1 MVLQSPIYKAP
12 SIPKMGKNSSPL
24 SSSSEKIES
33 AVKGPDLK
41 TSKMSFIQGLGIS
54 IITAE
59 SLKSVEKPVISTNTL
74 KIVEKIILK
83 PEKLKEPDREISGVK
98 PEKLKESDR
107 KVSGVEP
114 EKLKGPDASKVKGS
128 SSINTDLIETNSILV
143 EIQKQ
148 LELDFA
154 SRIAERKQNLAS
166 AKKKI
171 RKKKL
176 VEKEEFVERGKG
188 LSGNIIAFG
197 SKVLSPVKSIF
208 DKILDFLA
216 IVGTGIALN
225 TAWEWLSDEEN
236 RKKLLGVLEFLGKN
250 WKLITGIL
258 VGGFIAKKLYG
269 LYKIFNGIRKVI
281 KFLRGPK
288 PGLPDG
294 VGKRRTPTNP
304 TNPANC
310 NPILNCLK
318 NAAVVTAIAT
328 AVAPTVAKQLLGK
341 TGTSGNFNPGN
352 LVNIFTTGISN
363 IVEALLQTGGALA
376 PLLLPGFS
384 PVRASETPEEATRR
398 VTEEIEGEQSDYSNV
413 SSPLKSF
420 TGKEIPVGLAGVL
433 NELQE
438 KFRKTGETQSA
449 LTPQGFLSVSATAP
463 NRANLGGL
471 FGLSGPDMT
480 PKVSFNP
487 KLTPES
493 NKEAIAQATTLF
505 TVANLPATIAPFV
518 GAAKAGQPKVVSP
531 SRRFVTTRRS
541 IDGSADQ
548 LARSAQTS
556 VQGQAAK
563 RTVNDQVLDELLRS
577 LVLKGG
583 KPGETILQRG
593 NLTATERLA
602 LEGIQ
607 PVKRSLGGLIPG
619 MASMMD
625 TIPAL
630 LAKGEFVINSM
641 STKLFKPF
649 LFAINDNAGK
659 MFQNFVQA
667 IKQIKNNVI
676 RDEEISKKESEN
688 FKKFGKLVQEME
700 TRELK
705 RKLKDAGTGGTGGGT
720 RKTKG
725 SVKTVTRKTP
735 TKIQTYRRG
744 IGSGSRSGST
754 LPSSSTTNNEGKITT
769 VNITQPFLNL
779 AGQQTPVEPEV
790 QSEEK
795 ASSGITISTTDSS
808 NPYIM
813 NSYVNYGIEV

>member
-12 SIPKMGKNSSPL
+12 SIPKMGKKSSPL

-83 PEKLKEPDREISGVK
+83 PEKLKE
-98 PEKLKESDR
+98 SDR

-114 EKLKGPDASKVKGS
+114 EKLKGPDTSKVKGS

-176 VEKEEFVERGKG
+176 IEKEEFVERGKG
-188 LSGNIIAFG
+188 LAGNIIAFG

-258 VGGFIAKKLYG
+258 VGGFILDKLLKLYG
-269 LYKIFNGIRKVI
+269 IFNGIRKAI
-281 KFLRGPK
+281 KFLRGRKPPK
-288 PGLPDG
+288 PRGGGTRGGGTNNKGPDG
-294 VGKRRTPTNP
+294 GCGPVTGKGG
-304 TNPANC
+304 
-310 NPILNCLK
+310 CLDQLSATSDTARNLAQTLFATAFAVNYFK
-318 NAAVVTAIAT
+318 RFIPNAAPVTAPLQQPAEQEVEKEQEQQQSAPPEIP
-328 AVAPTVAKQLLGK
+328 AVKPKVTPLEEIRKKAIPVEVEEYVGPLLQKYFSDLTIFGK
-341 TGTSGNFNPGN
+341 TRTQSIQTPMGQLIVEPTSK
-352 LVNIFTTGISN
+352 NIFTGDDTPKFRFISKEEQDFKAQQTEAMANNPWIKTFFGVQKGLDIASMVLSGKPMKGRSIFGAGSQRQNSISKFRRTYGKLLRSKKKSRTSKDDAEIEKRIDEAEKLVDTPDFQKVILEQTLGKKTTDDEFMN
-363 IVEALLQTGGALA
+363 ILDDLLSGPGRLVVGKGGGDKDV
-376 PLLLPGFS
+376 PGFS
-384 PVRASETPEEATRR
+384 
-398 VTEEIEGEQSDYSNV
+398 Q
-413 SSPLKSF
+413 
-420 TGKEIPVGLAGVL
+420 
-433 NELQE
+433 
-438 KFRKTGETQSA
+438 
-449 LTPQGFLSVSATAP
+449 
-463 NRANLGGL
+463 
-471 FGLSGPDMT
+471 
-480 PKVSFNP
+480 
-487 KLTPES
+487 
-493 NKEAIAQATTLF
+493 
-505 TVANLPATIAPFV
+505 
-518 GAAKAGQPKVVSP
+518 
-531 SRRFVTTRRS
+531 
-541 IDGSADQ
+541 
-548 LARSAQTS
+548 
-556 VQGQAAK
+556 
-563 RTVNDQVLDELLRS
+563 
-577 LVLKGG
+577 
-583 KPGETILQRG
+583 
-593 NLTATERLA
+593 
-602 LEGIQ
+602 
-607 PVKRSLGGLIPG
+607 GGLIPG

-700 TRELK
+700 NREQEKKRKELK
-705 RKLKDAGTGGTGGGT
+705 EKLRRGGGGTG
-720 RKTKG
+720 G

-744 IGSGSRSGST
+744 IGNGSRSGST
-754 LPSSSTTNNEGKITT
+754 SPSSSTTNNEGKITT

-779 AGQQTPVEPEV
+779 AGQQTPAEPEV
-790 QSEEK
+790 QPEEK

-808 NPYIM
+808 NSYIM

>member
-1 MVLQSPIYKAP
+1 VVLQSPIYKAP
-12 SIPKMGKNSSPL
+12 SIPKMGKKSSPL
-24 SSSSEKIES
+24 NSSSQKIDS
-33 AVKGPDLK
+33 AVKGPELK
-41 TSKMSFIQGLGIS
+41 TSKMSFVKGLSKSFIKP
-54 IITAE
+54 E
-59 SLKSVEKPVISTNTL
+59 SLKGSDTSEVEGL
-74 KIVEKIILK
+74 
-83 PEKLKEPDREISGVK
+83 
-98 PEKLKESDR
+98 
-107 KVSGVEP
+107 
-114 EKLKGPDASKVKGS
+114 
-128 SSINTDLIETNSILV
+128 SSIASTLTETNSILV

-148 LELDFA
+148 LALDFS
-154 SRIAERKQNLAS
+154 SRIAERKENLAS

-188 LSGNIIAFG
+188 LAGNVIAFG

-225 TAWEWLSDEEN
+225 TAWEWLSDEGN

-258 VGGFIAKKLYG
+258 VGGFIAKKLYD
-269 LYKIFNGIRKVI
+269 LYKVFNGIRKVI

-294 VGKRRTPTNP
+294 VGKRRTPINP
-304 TNPANC
+304 TDPAKC

-363 IVEALLQTGGALA
+363 IVEALLRTGGALA
-376 PLLLPGFS
+376 PLLLPGAS

-420 TGKEIPVGLAGVL
+420 TGKEIPVSLVGVL
-433 NELQE
+433 NELNE

-487 KLTPES
+487 ELTIES

-531 SRRFVTTRRS
+531 SRRFVTTSRS
-541 IDGSADQ
+541 GLGDRA
-548 LARSAQTS
+548 ARSAQTS
-556 VQGQAAK
+556 AQGQAAK

-577 LVLKGG
+577 LILKGG
-583 KPGETILQRG
+583 KPGETIFQRG
-593 NLTATERLA
+593 NLTAAERLV

-607 PVKRSLGGLIPG
+607 PIKRSLGGLIPG

-659 MFQNFVQA
+659 MFQHFVQA
-667 IKQIKNNVI
+667 VKQIKNNVV
-676 RDEEISKKESEN
+676 RDEEISKRESKN
-688 FKKFGKLVQEME
+688 FEKFGELV
-700 TRELK
+700 REIENRALK
-705 RKLKDAGTGGTGGGT
+705 QKLKNASTGGGT
-720 RKTKG
+720 RKPIG

-735 TKIQTYRRG
+735 TKIETYRRG
-744 IGSGSRSGST
+744 MGGGSRSGST
-754 LPSSSTTNNEGKITT
+754 QSSTSGEGNITM
-769 VNITQPFLNL
+769 VNMTQPFVNL
-779 AGQQTPVEPEV
+779 AGQESPMEPEV
-790 QSEEK
+790 QSEER
-795 ASSGITISTTDSS
+795 ASSRITISTTDSS

-813 NSYVNYGIEV
+813 DSYVNYGIDV